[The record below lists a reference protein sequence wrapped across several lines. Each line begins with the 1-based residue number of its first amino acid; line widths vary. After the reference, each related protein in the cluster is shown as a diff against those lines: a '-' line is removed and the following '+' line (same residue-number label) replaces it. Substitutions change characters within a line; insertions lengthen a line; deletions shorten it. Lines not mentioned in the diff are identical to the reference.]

1 MIKIW
6 YEDECGFRLPD
17 AGKWNLSEEFG
28 DPVKCAE
35 KVAMAVLSHE
45 GFTEEAE
52 LSLTV
57 TDADS
62 MRIINREQREIDSTT
77 DVLSFPAFDY
87 SEPAAFS
94 EALDDP
100 FSKDPDSGRLLLGDI
115 VICADRVVSQA
126 EEYGHSEIRE
136 YAFLI
141 AHSVLHLIGYDHM
154 TEEEAEVM
162 FQKQELI
169 LNGLRLSRTLM
180 AR

>member
-6 YEDECGFRLPD
+6 YENESGFSLPD

-28 DPVKCAE
+28 DPAKCAE

-45 GFTEEAE
+45 RLEAEAE

-57 TDADS
+57 TDS
-62 MRIINREQREIDSTT
+62 ENMRVINREQRGLDSAT

-87 SEPAAFS
+87 SYPAAFA

-100 FSKDPDSGRLLLGDI
+100 FAKDPESGRLLLGDI
-115 VICADRVVSQA
+115 VVCADRVYSQA

-141 AHSVLHLIGYDHM
+141 AHSMLHLIGYDHM
-154 TEEEAEVM
+154 TEEEAEEM
-162 FQKQELI
+162 FKKQDLI
-169 LNGLRLSRTLM
+169 LDELGLSRTLM
-180 AR
+180 TR